1 MFFFFNDT
9 ATTEIY
15 TYLHTLSL
23 HDALPIWIERVV
35 ELPAEPALGVRRA
48 NLDAGARPQPVIGVD
63 AKDTADLI
71 GAVDRGRGRHI
82 ARGRYADVQLRSD
95 DIVQLGAPTRALEIL
110 VNADVGL
117 GPDVRQARR
126 SGQPRPDGPRDR
138 QNRTVHL
145 QPVLLDTRD
154 RQSTRLKSRQ

>member
-1 MFFFFNDT
+1 MLFLICFLFKRKT
-9 ATTEIY
+9 AYEMRI
-15 TYLHTLSL
+15 S
-23 HDALPIWIERVV
+23 DWSSDVCSS
-35 ELPAEPALGVRRA
+35 
-48 NLDAGARPQPVIGVD
+48 
-63 AKDTADLI
+63 DL
-71 GAVDRGRGRHI
+71 I

-145 QPVLLDTRD
+145 QPVLLDTRGEGEDKAD
-154 RQSTRLKSRQ
+154 RKSTRLNSSH